1 MPTREDF
8 DPLLEVFFLQKKKYQ
23 QNHEQLVR
31 FNFFKLL
38 SEIPPRAMIGL
49 LLKRERDLNL
59 LIPK

>member
-1 MPTREDF
+1 MVEDLTTS
-8 DPLLEVFFLQKKKYQ
+8 LLIFFLSKKEIPAKPK
-23 QNHEQLVR
+23 QLVR

-38 SEIPPRAMIGL
+38 SEIPPRAIKGL